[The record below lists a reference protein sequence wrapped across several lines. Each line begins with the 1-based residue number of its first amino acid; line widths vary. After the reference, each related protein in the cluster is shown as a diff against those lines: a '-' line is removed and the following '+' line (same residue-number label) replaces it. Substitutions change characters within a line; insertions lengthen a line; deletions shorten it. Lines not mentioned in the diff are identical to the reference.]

1 MTFYQ
6 LIRQISEILT
16 PETDSFYDY
25 VLHSCDDDGG
35 FLRDRWCRW
44 EKILPDFKV
53 CSQEKTLICF
63 RKPFHEGDAYY
74 QEDDYAVHT
83 LVKMQLFYDNGDI
96 EDDIEWSRQLNYCF
110 AYIIDLKNKS
120 YTVTEYEPI
129 I

>member
-1 MTFYQ
+1 MTFYE

-25 VLHSCDDDGG
+25 ILHSCDDDGG
-35 FLRDRWCRW
+35 FLRTRWCRW
-44 EKILPDFKV
+44 EKTLPDFKV
-53 CSQEKTLICF
+53 RPQEKTLICF
-63 RKPFHEGDAYY
+63 RSPFHEGDAYY
-74 QEDDYAVHT
+74 QKDDDAVNT

-96 EDDIEWSRQLNYCF
+96 ENGIEWSRQLDYCF